1 MRETIA
7 GLRSSEVQ
15 VIVSDFGG
23 VVCTFDYRIFCQRL
37 AERTGLSSEAIHA
50 CAFGCGLQT
59 QLESGQLTGATYHR
73 RLMEQLGIAIPYDEF
88 CDLYGDIFTEI
99 PGMLGVL
106 RRLQT
111 RYPLVLLSDTNEI
124 HFGFVRRRVESLRL
138 FDHLV
143 LSYEV
148 GVMKPDPR
156 MYEEVV
162 RRARVPAQA
171 CLFMD
176 DRLANVEGAKRLG
189 MHAFQFESVG
199 QCLVRMKELGVVLP

>member
-1 MRETIA
+1 
-7 GLRSSEVQ
+7 
-15 VIVSDFGG
+15 
-23 VVCTFDYRIFCQRL
+23 
-37 AERTGLSSEAIHA
+37 
-50 CAFGCGLQT
+50 
-59 QLESGQLTGATYHR
+59 
-73 RLMEQLGIAIPYDEF
+73 
-88 CDLYGDIFTEI
+88 
-99 PGMLGVL
+99 MLGVL
-106 RRLQT
+106 RWLQT